1 MFYFTSS
8 DMDFSFHVIWTYKEN
23 YVDLIYI
30 YMNDQFGALKQVHKL
45 KKFKML
51 NRPMYKC
58 VFKNTSI
65 DLTSQF

>member
-1 MFYFTSS
+1 
-8 DMDFSFHVIWTYKEN
+8 
-23 YVDLIYI
+23 
-30 YMNDQFGALKQVHKL
+30 MNDQFGALKQVHKL